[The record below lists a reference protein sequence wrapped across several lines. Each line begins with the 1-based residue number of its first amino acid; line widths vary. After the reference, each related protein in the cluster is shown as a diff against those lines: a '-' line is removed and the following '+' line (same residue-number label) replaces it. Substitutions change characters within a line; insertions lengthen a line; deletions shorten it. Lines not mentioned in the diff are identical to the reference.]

1 MKTDQPA
8 TTMSTTTSVRRGELT
23 CRQAVEN
30 AINAAHRHAPL
41 NAFVELW
48 EEPARR
54 RADELDR
61 LIASGATPPPLA
73 GVVFGV
79 KANIC
84 TTLGRTTC
92 ASRMLA
98 DYRSP
103 FEATAVRRLREAGAI
118 PIGSLN
124 MDEFGMGSSGE
135 NSAHGPTLNPWDRT
149 RVPGGSSSGGA
160 AAVAAGILPLAL
172 GSDTGGS
179 IRQPAAMCG
188 VVGIKP
194 TYGRVS
200 RLGLVAY
207 ASSLD
212 QIGPITPDVH
222 SAAVALTHLCG
233 FDPDD
238 ATSADLPVPDFT
250 RDLLADPGPV
260 RIAVPRQARLGSNHP
275 DVSAAFD
282 RSLDSLRQDGAQIVD
297 VDMPMLDAAVN
308 AYYIVATAEA
318 SSNLARYDGVRYGR
332 RAPNATSLEE
342 VYTRSRTEGFG
353 AEVQRR
359 IMLGTHVLS
368 AGYADEFYLT
378 ALRARRV
385 IKQEFDAAFAMGCRA
400 VAMPT
405 APNPAFRLG
414 EKAADPASMYLEDV
428 YTVGVNLAGLPAI
441 SVPMGLSTSTGTA
454 LPLGLQLIGP
464 AFEESAILN
473 LAARFEARVGRWSPP
488 A

>member
-1 MKTDQPA
+1 MTGNARPTAGEVID
-8 TTMSTTTSVRRGELT
+8 TIRRGELT

-30 AINAAHRHAPL
+30 ALAAARTHAAL
-41 NAFVELW
+41 NACVELW
-48 EEPARR
+48 DEPALQ

-61 LIASGATPPPLA
+61 LIASGVSPPPLA
-73 GVVFGV
+73 GLAFGV

-103 FEATAVRRLREAGAI
+103 FEATAVRKLREAGAI
-118 PIGSLN
+118 PIASLN

-135 NSAHGPTLNPWDRT
+135 NSAHGPTLNPWDHA

-160 AAVAAGILPLAL
+160 AAVAAGFLPLAL

-194 TYGRVS
+194 TYGRIS

-212 QIGPITPDVH
+212 QIGPIAADVH
-222 SAAVALTHLCG
+222 GVALALTHLCG

-260 RIAVPRQARLGSNHP
+260 RVAVPRQARLGSNHP
-275 DVSAAFD
+275 DVTAAFE
-282 RSLDSLRQDGAQIVD
+282 RALDDLRAIGAETID
-297 VDMPMLDAAVN
+297 VEMPMLDAAVN

-332 RAPNATSLEE
+332 RAQNTASLEE
-342 VYTRSRTEGFG
+342 LYTRSRTEGFG
-353 AEVQRR
+353 PEVQRR

-368 AGYADEFYLT
+368 SGYADEFYVT

-385 IKQEFDAAFAMGCRA
+385 IKQEFDAAFSLGCCA
-400 VAMPT
+400 VATPT

-414 EKAADPASMYLEDV
+414 EKASDPASMYLEDV

-441 SVPMGLSTSTGTA
+441 SVPMGLSTSLGTP
-454 LPLGLQLIGP
+454 LPLGLQLIAP
-464 AFEESAILN
+464 AFEESSILN
-473 LAARFEARVGRWSPP
+473 LAARFESRVGHFSPL